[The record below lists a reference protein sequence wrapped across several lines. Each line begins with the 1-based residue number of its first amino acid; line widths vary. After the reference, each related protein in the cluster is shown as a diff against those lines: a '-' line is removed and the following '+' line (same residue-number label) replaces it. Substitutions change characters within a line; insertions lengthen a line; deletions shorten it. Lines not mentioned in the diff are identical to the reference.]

1 MNKIKN
7 DSENNENFEKKK
19 EEKNPKTNKFKEV
32 NIVLNKSTIFSRL
45 NIKEYISLKIE
56 KIKQSPFCITFQK
69 YFWDIIYYFL
79 TISSIILYFLSLE
92 SCGIMSAN
100 LCTIIRGHQY
110 YFKVIK
116 LTITSC
122 ILASTFITIL
132 LFRCK
137 GFKHLIYFIPIYF
150 FYFQIYT
157 GTNTDEH
164 GLFNSMGFFLAMF
177 LYVFFTQ
184 IILYIIY
191 FILKK
196 QFKNL
201 IILIDS
207 FIILYLSFN
216 LYSPSTKCIKWEYG
230 LNNSFIDNHDK
241 YPCKIQFPPK
251 CILDKYTGYLDFS
264 KIFRPNC
271 EMKNIRNVE
280 RKWFNQAM
288 HNMKYFDEKY
298 NHFGY
303 PITTQKRFGPD
314 PKNPKHWID
323 EETWAQFV
331 HNNTIIMDLYNEI
344 NYPNEP
350 PPEVELKFNRTKGTI
365 YQHIN
370 FNKTLSEE
378 RKKLS
383 EKYKTLYDNVFIFF
397 IDTLS
402 RKHFIRKLPK
412 TSKLIEKYYHS
423 KKDKNPKASSYQF
436 LKYSNFR
443 AATQNNIMPMF
454 YGKSMKSSS
463 GVSILKHLK
472 KYGYITSGSLNQCH
486 REVYDL
492 QHYLDHNVKYEPFDH
507 ENFALFC
514 DPNFSMPNY
523 PFSYIKGIYS
533 SFRRCLYGKDTTE
546 YVLEF
551 TQKFW
556 DAYINER
563 KYSRLSFIDA
573 HEGTMEVV
581 KYLDQHLFNFLNN
594 FIEKYLNNNTTIFI
608 VSDHGENMVSI
619 NTFFNGDDYFFEKSL
634 GVFFLIL
641 PENSNLKI
649 NESNIIDNEQKFITP
664 YDIHDTIIDIINGNE
679 YSDNG
684 ISVFQKIDSLKRNC
698 DSYNDDYDDKKRFC
712 SCLNYRRK

>member
-1 MNKIKN
+1 MKKSGGQEKSNFLKKI
-7 DSENNENFEKKK
+7 
-19 EEKNPKTNKFKEV
+19 NPLPKFTYMK
-32 NIVLNKSTIFSRL
+32 F
-45 NIKEYISLKIE
+45 
-56 KIKQSPFCITFQK
+56 
-69 YFWDIIYYFL
+69 
-79 TISSIILYFLSLE
+79 ILYMNYFIFLVLSL
-92 SCGIMSAN
+92 S
-100 LCTIIRGHQY
+100 
-110 YFKVIK
+110 
-116 LTITSC
+116 
-122 ILASTFITIL
+122 
-132 LFRCK
+132 
-137 GFKHLIYFIPIYF
+137 
-150 FYFQIYT
+150 
-157 GTNTDEH
+157 
-164 GLFNSMGFFLAMF
+164 
-177 LYVFFTQ
+177 
-184 IILYIIY
+184 
-191 FILKK
+191 
-196 QFKNL
+196 
-201 IILIDS
+201 
-207 FIILYLSFN
+207 LYLSSLGGCHKEEYFCLSDFKSLSYLYLKATECVISSVLTTIIIILVVHKLIHYLFIIPVVLIYLILFN
-216 LYSPSTKCIKWEYG
+216 VYQGYDLANHSSYNSLVFIIVFILSFLSFEYSYFIAKLIIRKQKKILVITIVVTAFPIFLFFVLGYSGCKNWDRG
-230 LNNSFIDNHDK
+230 FNNVRIIDSKDK
-241 YPCKIQFPPK
+241 DLCYMR
-251 CILDKYTGYLDFS
+251 
-264 KIFRPNC
+264 RPNFC
-271 EMKNIRNVE
+271 TIGIFDNIFDLSRLKGSCKNKDNSQSTL
-280 RKWFNQAM
+280 KFYLKN
-288 HNMKYFDEKY
+288 FDFKSEQTLV
-298 NHFGY
+298 Y
-303 PITTQKRFGPD
+303 PNTRDYPFYPNSSVGIFHYLILNKIVD
-314 PKNPKHWID
+314 INDVKND
-323 EETWAQFV
+323 
-331 HNNTIIMDLYNEI
+331 DNEI
-344 NYPNEP
+344 KVHYKNN
-350 PPEVELKFNRTKGTI
+350 KGTVE
-365 YQHIN
+365 IN
-370 FNKTLSEE
+370 INPNKTLIEE
-378 RKKLS
+378 RKELAKKHKV
-383 EKYKTLYDNVFIFF
+383 KYENILFIYLDA
-397 IDTLS
+397 IS
-402 RKHFIRKLPK
+402 RNHFMRKLPK

-472 KYGYITSGSLNQCH
+472 NYGYITSGSLNQCH

-533 SFRRCLYGKDTTE
+533 SFRRCLYGKDTAE
-546 YVLEF
+546 YVLEY